1 MEKVEEVVTTSSV
14 APEQVVRTTQRVVT
28 PTPVG
33 VPEHPQQEYKT
44 LSFLINRVSKSVGI
58 APSPSRVNFV

>member
-33 VPEHPQQEYKT
+33 VPEHQ
-44 LSFLINRVSKSVGI
+44 IGRAHV
-58 APSPSRVNFV
+58 